1 MKSFL
6 LTVLDYAA
14 RLVMW
19 GLSLAAIV
27 IAGWLAFRHQFVS
40 ALLAF
45 MIFGALG
52 GLSGYRQLSGA
63 WIGWNRYQTRPEDE
77 LAGLASD
84 EHLGLSNAERSG
96 LTSDVLDDTPFRD
109 D

>member
-1 MKSFL
+1 MEVRRSMKNFL
-6 LTVLDYAA
+6 LIVLDYAV
-14 RLVMW
+14 RLVLW

-27 IAGWLAFRHQFVS
+27 IAGALAFNHQLVG

-45 MIFGALG
+45 IAFGALG

-77 LAGLASD
+77 LAGLASG
-84 EHLGLSNAERSG
+84 EHLGLSN
-96 LTSDVLDDTPFRD
+96 DVLDETPFRD